1 MAISGE
7 FGRKGRYE
15 AAMSTQVWFAPGR
28 ANLMGEHTDYNG
40 GFVLPFALAQGVTAT
55 ATARADGLLVLRSKQ
70 KPGDPVTIALD
81 ALAPGAVTGSAAGW
95 AAYPA
100 GVAWALGDAGFDIV
114 GASIDI
120 DSDLP
125 VGAGVSS
132 SAALECAVALA
143 LCSLSG
149 LSVPREQL
157 ALIAK
162 RAENEFVGAPTGI
175 IDQSAALLCQEGHAM
190 LLDCGTLAR
199 TQVPFRPSAAGA
211 VALIV
216 DTRVTHALVSGEYAA
231 RRAECEEAARLLG
244 VPALGAVTDADAVE
258 VLADPVLRRRARH
271 VISDSARA
279 RTIASALQREGEV
292 GEGRHAGG
300 EGRGGGEV
308 GEGRRAGGE
317 GGGRGGNSTDAYR
330 AETYRYVG
338 TLLTEGHVSL
348 RDDFEVSWPQA
359 DATVD
364 VAIGAGAYGAKMIG
378 GGFGGSVLALIPGE
392 REATVRSL
400 LSETFQERG
409 WAAPEYLDAVPSPA
423 ARRRGDQVQPG
434 FQTERF
440 S

>member
-1 MAISGE
+1 
-7 FGRKGRYE
+7 
-15 AAMSTQVWFAPGR
+15 MSTEVWFAPGR
-28 ANLMGEHTDYNG
+28 ANLMGEHTDYNEG
-40 GFVLPFALAQGVTAT
+40 LVLPFALAQGVTAA
-55 ATARADGLLVLRSKQ
+55 ATARDDGLLVLSSKQ
-70 KPGDPVTIALD
+70 QPDDQVTVALD
-81 ALAPGAVTGSAAGW
+81 ELAPGSVNGW

-100 GVAWALGDAGFDIV
+100 GVAWALREAGFGIV

-132 SAALECAVALA
+132 SAALECSVALA

-149 LSVPREQL
+149 VSVPREQL

-175 IDQSAALLCQEGHAM
+175 IDQSATLLCQPGHAM
-190 LLDCGTLAR
+190 LLDCGTLGR

-211 VALIV
+211 VTLIV
-216 DTRVTHALVSGEYAA
+216 DTSVTHRLVSGEYAA

-244 VPALGAVTDADAVE
+244 VPALGLLADADAVAA
-258 VLADPVLRRRARH
+258 LADPVLRRRARH
-271 VISDSARA
+271 VINDSARA
-279 RTIASALQREGEV
+279 RAIASALQR
-292 GEGRHAGG
+292 GG
-300 EGRGGGEV
+300 ADR
-308 GEGRRAGGE
+308 
-317 GGGRGGNSTDAYR
+317 TDKYR
-330 AETYRYVG
+330 ADTYRYVG

-359 DATVD
+359 DAAVD
-364 VAIGAGAYGAKMIG
+364 VAIGSGAYGAKMIG
-378 GGFGGSVLALIPGE
+378 GGFGGSVLALIPAE

-423 ARRRGDQVQPG
+423 ARRRGDDVRPG
-434 FQTERF
+434 F